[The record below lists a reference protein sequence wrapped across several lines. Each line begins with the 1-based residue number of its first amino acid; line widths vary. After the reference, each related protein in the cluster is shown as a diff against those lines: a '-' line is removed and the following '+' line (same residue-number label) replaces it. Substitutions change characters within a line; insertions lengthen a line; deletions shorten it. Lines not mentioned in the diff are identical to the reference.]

1 MSDLRDLYQEL
12 ILDHGR
18 NPRNRRRIEGCAEAH
33 SGCRRAKGHNP
44 LCGDQLTLYLKTD
57 SERVVDVAFEGAGC
71 AIFTASSSL
80 LTDALRGKGLAEARD
95 LLRDFLA
102 MITDEN
108 AAADPARLGKLAVF
122 AGVRGYPVRVKCAA
136 LAWRTLEAA
145 LDGAAEASTE

>member
-18 NPRNRRRIEGCAEAH
+18 HPRNRRRIEGCAEGHA
-33 SGCRRAKGHNP
+33 GCRRAEGHNP
-44 LCGDQLTLYLKTD
+44 LCGDKLTLYLKTD
-57 SERVVDVAFEGAGC
+57 GDRVADLAFEGAGC

-80 LTDALRGKGLAEARD
+80 LTDALRGKSLAEARD
-95 LLRDFLA
+95 LLHDFLA
-102 MITDEN
+102 MLTDEE
-108 AAADPARLGKLAVF
+108 ADPNPERLGKLAVF

-145 LDGAAEASTE
+145 LDGAAQASTE